1 MIDSGYRSK
10 TLRQNVAFTEAVRN
24 VYWKLTLAEDNVMAD
39 MTLDGRKASEESKR
53 CAKMRAL
60 LVDIVLTLDGAILEG
75 ENAVYEKENLNE

>member
-1 MIDSGYRSK
+1 
-10 TLRQNVAFTEAVRN
+10 
-24 VYWKLTLAEDNVMAD
+24 MAD